1 MDKILKNS
9 WPLFLGVSM
18 IVLAYGFQGSLLGVR
33 AVQEKFSLTSIG
45 FMMSGYFV
53 GYFLGAKY
61 ITTIISRVGH
71 IRAFAAFASIAS
83 AAILAHSI
91 FVNPLTWFFLRLFT
105 GVSMVSI
112 YTITESWLNDRS
124 SNKNRGSVLSLYM
137 LIIYASMGIGMFLL
151 NFSSPQNFEP
161 FILISLL
168 MSMALIPI
176 LMSKRKAPTFK
187 KIQGMSLKELYETS
201 PLGVFGAFNYGLVQ
215 AALFTMLAVYAA
227 SMNFSIFEISVVTFL
242 LSISGAISQ
251 WPIGKLS
258 DMFDRRLVLIYS
270 TFAAAFFG
278 LCAIFSAG
286 QMYLPDGLASSKFW
300 FYIFVI
306 LFAVVSLPMFAI
318 ILAYTNDYIPKE
330 KFVVAGAG
338 LQTAFGLGAMSGPF
352 LCSML
357 MSFVGP
363 NGFWMFLI
371 FFHTVIGLFGV
382 YRMRVR
388 KRVEENPDSSFTP
401 MPESITPVGMELNP
415 QTEPIE
421 EPAPMQAANEENTQ
435 IIEPTEN
442 IEVVE
447 PVDQT
452 QVIKEPTDENR
463 N

>member
-227 SMNFSIFEISVVTFL
+227 SMNFSIFEISIVTFL

-278 LCAIFSAG
+278 ICAIFSAG

-382 YRMRVR
+382 YRMRIR

-421 EPAPMQAANEENTQ
+421 EPAPMQAATEENTQ

>member
-227 SMNFSIFEISVVTFL
+227 SMNFSIFEISIVTFL
-242 LSISGAISQ
+242 LSMSGAISQ

-442 IEVVE
+442 VEVIE

>member
-227 SMNFSIFEISVVTFL
+227 SMNFSIFEISIVTFL
-242 LSISGAISQ
+242 LSMSGAISQ

-357 MSFVGP
+357 MSLVGP

-435 IIEPTEN
+435 IIEPTEI

-447 PVDQT
+447 PVDQS

>member
-9 WPLFLGVSM
+9 WPLFLGVSL

-61 ITTIISRVGH
+61 ITNIISRVGH

-187 KIQGMSLKELYETS
+187 KIQGMSLRELYDTS
-201 PLGVFGAFNYGLVQ
+201 PLGVFSAFNYGLVQ

-258 DMFDRRLVLIYS
+258 DIFDRRLVLIYS

-278 LCAIFSAG
+278 ICAIFSAG

-306 LFAVVSLPMFAI
+306 LFAFVSLPMFAI

-371 FFHTVIGLFGV
+371 FFHAVIGFFGI

-388 KRVEENPDSSFTP
+388 AQVQENPDSSFTP
-401 MPESITPVGMELNP
+401 MPESITPAGMELNP

-421 EPAPMQAANEENTQ
+421 EPAPMQAAMEENTE
-435 IIEPTEN
+435 IVEPTDT
-442 IEVVE
+442 IEVID

-452 QVIKEPTDENR
+452 PTIKEPTDENR

>member
-137 LIIYASMGIGMFLL
+137 LIIYASMGVGMFLL

-187 KIQGMSLKELYETS
+187 KIQGMSLRELYETS

-227 SMNFSIFEISVVTFL
+227 SMNFSIFEISIVTFL

-421 EPAPMQAANEENTQ
+421 EPAPMQAAN
-435 IIEPTEN
+435 
-442 IEVVE
+442 
-447 PVDQT
+447 
-452 QVIKEPTDENR
+452 
-463 N
+463 

>member
-187 KIQGMSLKELYETS
+187 KIQGMSLRELYETS

-227 SMNFSIFEISVVTFL
+227 SMNFSIFEISIVTFL

-382 YRMRVR
+382 YRMRIR

-435 IIEPTEN
+435 IIEPTDT
-442 IEVVE
+442 IEVID

-452 QVIKEPTDENR
+452 QTIKEPTDENR

>member
-137 LIIYASMGIGMFLL
+137 LIIYASMGVGMFLL

-187 KIQGMSLKELYETS
+187 KIQGMSLRELYETS

-227 SMNFSIFEISVVTFL
+227 SMNFSIFEISIVTFL

-258 DMFDRRLVLIYS
+258 DMFDRRLVLIYL

>member
-137 LIIYASMGIGMFLL
+137 LIIYASMGVGMFLL

-227 SMNFSIFEISVVTFL
+227 SMNFSIFEISIVTFL

-452 QVIKEPTDENR
+452 QAIKEPTDENR

>member
-227 SMNFSIFEISVVTFL
+227 SMNFSIFEISIVTFL

-388 KRVEENPDSSFTP
+388 KIVEENPDSSFTP

-421 EPAPMQAANEENTQ
+421 EPAPMQAATEVN
-435 IIEPTEN
+435 ISISEPTEN

>member
-91 FVNPLTWFFLRLFT
+91 FVNPYTWFLLRLLT
-105 GVSMVSI
+105 GMSMVSI

-187 KIQGMSLKELYETS
+187 KIQGMSLRELYETS
-201 PLGVFGAFNYGLVQ
+201 PLGVFSAFNYGLVQ

-258 DMFDRRLVLIYS
+258 DVFDRRLVLIYS

-278 LCAIFSAG
+278 ICAIFSAG

-306 LFAVVSLPMFAI
+306 LFAFVSLPMFAI

-421 EPAPMQAANEENTQ
+421 EPAPMQAATEENTQ

>member
-227 SMNFSIFEISVVTFL
+227 SMNFSIFEISIVTFL

-258 DMFDRRLVLIYS
+258 DIFDRRLVLIYS